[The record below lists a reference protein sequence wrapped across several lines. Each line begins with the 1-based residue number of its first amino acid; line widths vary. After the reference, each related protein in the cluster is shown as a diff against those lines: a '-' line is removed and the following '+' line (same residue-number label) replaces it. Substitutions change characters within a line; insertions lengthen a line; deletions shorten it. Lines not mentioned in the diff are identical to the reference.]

1 MSRSRT
7 GGPKNQAEKKSQQA
21 VASAYCSSL
30 RNVQEVLPEEDEVV
44 DLGVE
49 RKKRVKNAAVV
60 HPQAFLIKN
69 TLSMFF
75 FDAK

>member
-1 MSRSRT
+1 MSRSKT

-30 RNVQEVLPEEDEVV
+30 RNVQELLPEEDGVM

-49 RKKRVKNAAVV
+49 RK
-60 HPQAFLIKN
+60 
-69 TLSMFF
+69 
-75 FDAK
+75 

>member
-21 VASAYCSSL
+21 VASVYCNNL
-30 RNVQEVLPEEDEVV
+30 RNVQEVLPEEDGVM

-60 HPQAFLIKN
+60 HPQAFLMKN
-69 TLSMFF
+69 IFRIFF